1 MPTNTARTPEG
12 EWSLTSSSR
21 DIEHG
26 RSERTLISSTVD
38 KDESTDQNNADSRV
52 GGSLIMQIDE
62 TQLSVLNDFLFD
74 FLSPG
79 DEGFHTSSYPR
90 RQNSSDIELGSIFET
105 TFDLTEDRL
114 RRLYNLFDG
123 NDDGTITYEELKLGF
138 AYHGAEFG
146 MSQLDDQSFVGLVQY
161 LDADKS
167 GEITFEEFSEG
178 IRLLMLRTIL
188 QQVNRS
194 DRNEDLVLTEVFDYN
209 STKVERY
216 LLKGTGQ
223 VKQARV
229 SFVEHP
235 KLLINFFLD
244 VRGDE
249 VSVRWINITGK
260 KASNIM
266 KMMALKYRLHPL
278 ALQDALENTDH
289 RPKADSYDLHYF
301 IMVPVFY
308 LRGVENCEKV
318 QNVEKQKKRTF
329 YNRLFHAHKTKTY
342 EKNYDTATDDE
353 KSTDSE
359 DDGTEND
366 LIGVHMTSIF
376 ITKPNGRT
384 VLTFNNELDE
394 DKCWYKL
401 QGELKKDYSKL
412 RQYDGQ
418 HLAYRLLDEAVDQI
432 GAIVKKLKSVVKK
445 EKKALAK
452 HYYRDLDRIHSL
464 KHEMKSMSCKFKPF
478 LRLLVHVIEDDS
490 FSPGASIYLRDVLDN
505 LEIHDDDVKHLI
517 QMCDSADDDAEK
529 FQGKQMDN
537 SLYLLTVISAT
548 FLPAQFFTGKWI
560 LLVATS
566 TSTMVHCHC
575 YRSMM
580 TKLVTISQSILRQY
594 DLTFYP
600 RW

>member
-1 MPTNTARTPEG
+1 MPTNTIRPSEG

-38 KDESTDQNNADSRV
+38 KDESTGQNNADSRV
-52 GGSLIMQIDE
+52 GGSLIMEIDE
-62 TQLSVLNDFLFD
+62 TQLGVLNDFLFD

-79 DEGFHTSSYPR
+79 DDGFQSSSSTR
-90 RQNSSDIELGSIFET
+90 RQNTSDIELGSIFET

-123 NDDGTITYEELKLGF
+123 NDDGTISYEELKLGF

-188 QQVNRS
+188 KQVNRS
-194 DRNEDLVLTEVFDYN
+194 DSRNEDLVQTEVFDYN
-209 STKVERY
+209 SIRVDRY
-216 LLKGTGQ
+216 FLKGSGQ

-229 SFVEHP
+229 SFVEHS

-244 VRGDE
+244 ERGDE

-278 ALQDALENTDH
+278 ALQDALEHTDH

-308 LRGVENCEKV
+308 LRGVENCKKA
-318 QNVEKQKKRTF
+318 QDVEKQKKRTL
-329 YNRLFHAHKTKTY
+329 YNRLFHTLKTKTY
-342 EKNYDTATDDE
+342 KKNYDTDAET
-353 KSTDSE
+353 STDSE

-366 LIGVHMTSIF
+366 LIGVHLTSIF
-376 ITKPNGRT
+376 ITKPKGRT
-384 VLTFNNELDE
+384 VITFNNELNE
-394 DKCWYKL
+394 DKCWYNL
-401 QGELKKDYSKL
+401 QSELKKDYSKL

-418 HLAYRLLDEAVDQI
+418 HLAYRLLDEAVDKI
-432 GAIVKKLKSVVKK
+432 GAIVKKLKAVVKK
-445 EKKALAK
+445 ERKDLAK
-452 HYYRDLDRIHSL
+452 HNYRDLDRIHSL
-464 KHEMKSMSCKFKPF
+464 KHEMKSMSRKFKPF

-505 LEIHDDDVKHLI
+505 LEIHDEDVKYLI
-517 QMCDSADDDAEK
+517 SKCDSADNDAEK

-560 LLVATS
+560 LLLVATL
-566 TSTMVHCHC
+566 
-575 YRSMM
+575 Y
-580 TKLVTISQSILRQY
+580 
-594 DLTFYP
+594 
-600 RW
+600 

>member
-1 MPTNTARTPEG
+1 MPTNTICTSEG

-21 DIEHG
+21 DIEYG
-26 RSERTLISSTVD
+26 RSERTSISLTVD
-38 KDESTDQNNADSRV
+38 KDDGTDQNNSDS
-52 GGSLIMQIDE
+52 SLGVSVVMQIDE
-62 TQLSVLNDFLFD
+62 TQLGVLNDFLFD
-74 FLSPG
+74 FLAPG
-79 DEGFHTSSYPR
+79 DEGFQRSSTPK
-90 RQNSSDIELGSIFET
+90 RQNSSDSVDIELGSIFET

-114 RRLYNLFDG
+114 RRLFDLFDG
-123 NDDGTITYEELKLGF
+123 NENGTITYEDLKLGF

-146 MSQLDDQSFVGLVQY
+146 MSQLDDRDFVGLVQY

-194 DRNEDLVLTEVFDYN
+194 DRKEDWVVTEVVDYN
-209 STKVERY
+209 SIRVERY

-223 VKQARV
+223 VKQAKV
-229 SFVEHP
+229 AVVVHSKSLVD
-235 KLLINFFLD
+235 FFLD
-244 VRGDE
+244 ERGNE

-266 KMMALKYRLHPL
+266 KMIALKYRLHPL
-278 ALQDALENTDH
+278 ALQDALEHTDH

-301 IMVPVFY
+301 IMVPVFS
-308 LRGVENCEKV
+308 LIRGKNSERV
-318 QNVEKQKKRTF
+318 QDVEKQTKRTF
-329 YNRLFHAHKTKTY
+329 FNRLFHTPKTKTY
-342 EKNYDTATDDE
+342 AKNYDAATNDE
-353 KSTDSE
+353 KSIDS
-359 DDGTEND
+359 DDGTENN

-384 VLTFNNELDE
+384 VITFNNELNE

-418 HLAYRLLDEAVDQI
+418 YLAYRLLDEAVDKI

-445 EKKALAK
+445 EKKSLAN
-452 HYYRDLDRIHSL
+452 HNYRDLDRIHSL
-464 KHEMKSMSCKFKPF
+464 KQEMKSMSRKFKPF

-505 LEIHDDDVKHLI
+505 LEIHDDDVKNLI
-517 QMCDSADDDAEK
+517 AKCDSADNEVEK

-560 LLVATS
+560 P
-566 TSTMVHCHC
+566 
-575 YRSMM
+575 
-580 TKLVTISQSILRQY
+580 VTWFITIAVVV
-594 DLTFYP
+594 
-600 RW
+600 